1 MATQAAQLT
10 LEQVKFSLLS
20 ARIKLNSSWVVSA
33 GEIAAFRS
41 DERENA
47 LVCVTGCRDL
57 LWKKYMF
64 AAFPWHLPSLV
75 MKCCLIRKSRHLTEH
90 DLNINNERT
99 LVCADVCHV
108 TVATFPLARQ
118 EVSLVNRK
126 SFHICSVVT
135 QYCIKGLNTVP
146 QWPQLI
152 CCGILPPFD
161 FSSPQPLSNNDDN
174 DFFVVTSIVV
184 NHLNCLFINLRDHN
198 SKSSNFHLHTFTVD
212 KVCWNHL

>member
-135 QYCIKGLNTVP
+135 QVLHQRSEHCASMAPTDMLWNITTLWLQFSTAAQQ
-146 QWPQLI
+146 QWRQWLF
-152 CCGILPPFD
+152 CCYI
-161 FSSPQPLSNNDDN
+161 
-174 DFFVVTSIVV
+174 
-184 NHLNCLFINLRDHN
+184 HC
-198 SKSSNFHLHTFTVD
+198 
-212 KVCWNHL
+212 C

>member
-1 MATQAAQLT
+1 
-10 LEQVKFSLLS
+10 
-20 ARIKLNSSWVVSA
+20 
-33 GEIAAFRS
+33 
-41 DERENA
+41 
-47 LVCVTGCRDL
+47 
-57 LWKKYMF
+57 
-64 AAFPWHLPSLV
+64 

-135 QYCIKGLNTVP
+135 QCCIKGLNTVP

-161 FSSPQPLSNNDDN
+161 FSSPQQLSNNDDN

-184 NHLNCLFINLRDHN
+184 NHLNCLFVNLRDHN
-198 SKSSNFHLHTFTVD
+198 SKSSNFHLRTFTVD
-212 KVCWNHL
+212 KVC